1 MNSANLLKVEAFAK
15 RCLGND
21 EKKEEKDSDID
32 AKDKVERL
40 EKTNQGIT
48 AIKSIMYPSH
58 GLYEEVE
65 DMITKM
71 VGIKAKKMLE
81 SEKEIDLS
89 KVNASCERL
98 KYRQTW
104 KELIHHEIYRGSS

>member
-1 MNSANLLKVEAFAK
+1 
-15 RCLGND
+15 
-21 EKKEEKDSDID
+21 
-32 AKDKVERL
+32 
-40 EKTNQGIT
+40 
-48 AIKSIMYPSH
+48 MYPSH

-98 KYRQTW
+98 KYIQTW